1 MLNEQKSHRSSHHVF
16 GAQGISPLSSQGFSA
31 NPTDRPLQLRHP
43 SFNLRGN
50 NPRRQHPLMPRQK
63 VKRDSITGEDDS
75 TRNEEM
81 DEEYGSEYVE
91 YDEYIEPTED
101 EDGDNQ
107 LWCTCQSKSY
117 GNMIACD
124 NQNCPYTWF
133 HYECVGLTQSPED
146 GKKWYCQTC
155 RSRLFPNA
163 VQTFS
168 SSHN

>member
-1 MLNEQKSHRSSHHVF
+1 MLNEQKSHRSHHAF

-31 NPTDRPLQLRHP
+31 NPTDRPLQLRHS
-43 SFNLRGN
+43 SFSLRGN
-50 NPRRQHPLMPRQK
+50 NPKRQPSSMLRRKL
-63 VKRDSITGEDDS
+63 KRDSITI
-75 TRNEEM
+75 EEE
-81 DEEYGSEYVE
+81 EEYGSE

-146 GKKWYCQTC
+146 GKKWYCPTC
-155 RSRLFPNA
+155 RNRLFPNA

-168 SSHN
+168 SSQI